1 MFLFT
6 HVDFSYI
13 KKKNPDSNSL
23 SESQILSMSLSVAK
37 VRKLSVTTKFS
48 RQKLALRVDLGQESV
63 AFTLFFCRFSL
74 HFSKKAV
81 TLQRVFHSIRFK
93 VNKRLGTRR
102 SPIFF
107 VPKSKAC

>member
-23 SESQILSMSLSVAK
+23 SESQILSMSFSVAK

-63 AFTLFFCRFSL
+63 AFT
-74 HFSKKAV
+74 
-81 TLQRVFHSIRFK
+81 
-93 VNKRLGTRR
+93 
-102 SPIFF
+102 PFF
-107 VPKSKAC
+107 VVFPCTFRKKP

>member
-23 SESQILSMSLSVAK
+23 SESHILSMSLSVAK

-63 AFTLFFCRFSL
+63 VIT
-74 HFSKKAV
+74 
-81 TLQRVFHSIRFK
+81 
-93 VNKRLGTRR
+93 
-102 SPIFF
+102 PIFVLF
-107 VPKSKAC
+107 SCYLGKKS

>member
-63 AFTLFFCRFSL
+63 VFT
-74 HFSKKAV
+74 
-81 TLQRVFHSIRFK
+81 
-93 VNKRLGTRR
+93 
-102 SPIFF
+102 PFF
-107 VPKSKAC
+107 VVFPCTFRKKP